1 MSMFN
6 YFSVHELKDLTE
18 IFDGYKIVING
29 DGGRT
34 LYITDFALVDVN
46 FKREKTSFA
55 AIGTTTNYGHYNAVT
70 TKELACSIKDMLNE
84 DEESEWC
91 EVVAIDRN
99 RPYNITF
106 TGADNVEKIIY
117 FKAF

>member
-6 YFSVHELKDLTE
+6 YFSVHELRDLTE
-18 IFDGYKIVING
+18 IFDGYKIVIKGENN
-29 DGGRT
+29 RT
-34 LYITDFALVDVN
+34 LYISDFALVDVN
-46 FKREKTSFA
+46 FKREKTSFV
-55 AIGTTTNYGHYNAVT
+55 IISITTDYSHYNAVT

-91 EVVAIDRN
+91 EVIAIDRN

-117 FKAF
+117 FKAY